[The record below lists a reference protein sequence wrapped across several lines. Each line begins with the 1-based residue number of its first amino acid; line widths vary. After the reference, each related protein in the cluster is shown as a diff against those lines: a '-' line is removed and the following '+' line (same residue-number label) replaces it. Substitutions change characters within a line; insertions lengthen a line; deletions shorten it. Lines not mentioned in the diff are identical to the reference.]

1 MRTLKAKDIFKKTYS
16 IVNGEVIK
24 NTNGEYYSKQVAEY
38 VLKNSKILNNLELK
52 KIMKLDEDQL
62 NNYAIKYFR
71 NKYFSKTKV
80 KIFYTYLIRNLKYLR

>member
-71 NKYFSKTKV
+71 NKYSSKTKV